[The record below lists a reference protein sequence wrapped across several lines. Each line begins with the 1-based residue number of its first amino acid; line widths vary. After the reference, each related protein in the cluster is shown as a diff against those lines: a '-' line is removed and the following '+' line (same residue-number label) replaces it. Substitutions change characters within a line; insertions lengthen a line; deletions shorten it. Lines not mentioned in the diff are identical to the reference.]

1 MNKNKD
7 YGDKVPVNSIQDRH
21 AFGRELWFMFEPG
34 WQDYFWQRRGH
45 VQKRCEELGWKP
57 AYWAGSHVK
66 EGNNFQ
72 LAYLPINV
80 KLWNT
85 RLLPVQQFL
94 SNIRSSLIPFPSWLL
109 SRSQTYFQLRRRSKP
124 YWKLHLEQFTL
135 ILWTEETLILI
146 SEGISILVCS
156 QNPWDYHSQ
165 PCVEHAKF
173 EISERSSLLL
183 VWYAKD
189 ESKISNKLASPKIF
203 HLLSL
208 WLRMFYQAFVHTT
221 KIKGRTVQW
230 WLWVALCNNL
240 PPVIANRVNKEK
252 LFEYQSIFSEYCTQN
267 AYKVVSWEDSSCHLG
282 PEGRDFSNL

>member
-7 YGDKVPVNSIQDRH
+7 YGDKLPVNSIQDRH
-21 AFGRELWFMFEPG
+21 AFGHELWLMFEPG
-34 WQDYFWQRRGH
+34 WQDHFWQRRGH

-57 AYWAGSHVK
+57 PYWAGSHVK

-135 ILWTEETLILI
+135 SYSGQKKPWFWFQKEYLSWYALKTHGTITVNPVWSVQNLRYQ
-146 SEGISILVCS
+146 GGLVCFWS
-156 QNPWDYHSQ
+156 GMQRMR
-165 PCVEHAKF
+165 A
-173 EISERSSLLL
+173 
-183 VWYAKD
+183 
-189 ESKISNKLASPKIF
+189 KLAIS
-203 HLLSL
+203 
-208 WLRMFYQAFVHTT
+208 
-221 KIKGRTVQW
+221 
-230 WLWVALCNNL
+230 
-240 PPVIANRVNKEK
+240 
-252 LFEYQSIFSEYCTQN
+252 
-267 AYKVVSWEDSSCHLG
+267 
-282 PEGRDFSNL
+282 